1 MKFNCDTQNIGF
13 CDSVFETTSEQ
24 SVEADIILPD
34 YCPEIQKILR
44 CSVQP
49 EIKSVQ
55 NSSGR
60 ITAEGNAVIRLFYLG
75 DNGKLAAYEQS
86 YPIRKFVESNK
97 ITHESAA
104 TVGVNVDYV
113 NCRAVSPRRADVRG
127 MLTFVFSAYTKR
139 EENILNFADGCGI
152 MVMTDD
158 CTATSVRGVCEKS
171 FYMSEVIDLPE
182 KNGTVSQIVNVS
194 PFVCASEIK
203 CINNKALIKGECSV
217 KIYYLCDENG
227 TVESFE
233 HSMPVSQII
242 ELDGLNEN
250 CVSSISLKVMAC
262 EAAAKSDSS
271 GDMRLIDLN
280 MRISAFAVA
289 LEENPLTLI
298 TDAYSTDYELKTSTK
313 NIEIA
318 EYNDKTDFSF
328 TNKVVFESIGVSVDC
343 VIAVWCSDIKYSF
356 AAKDGKFAVGG
367 TYQATVIYR
376 DADNQLGI
384 IQKPVDFDY
393 SAGVPVSSDRILCY
407 GSVAVS
413 GCSCALTG
421 DSRIELKT
429 EIYVSAVV
437 LSSAIKKYISAIE
450 ISENEKQKEKPCAL
464 TVYYCEK
471 GEKIWDIA
479 KKYGTTVE
487 AVMVENDIVSPVAES
502 HRMLLIPGV

>member
-1 MKFNCDTQNIGF
+1 MKFNCETQNVGF

-24 SVEADIILPD
+24 SLEADIILPD

-49 EIKSVQ
+49 DIKSVQ

-75 DNGKLAAYEQS
+75 DNGKPAAFEQS
-86 YPIRKFVESNK
+86 CPIRKFVESNK
-97 ITHESAA
+97 ITNESAA
-104 TVGVNVDYV
+104 TVSVNVDYV

-127 MLTFVFSAYTKR
+127 MLTFIFSANCKR
-139 EENILNFADGCGI
+139 EENILSSADGCGI
-152 MVMTDD
+152 MVMTED
-158 CTATSVRGVCEKS
+158 CTAASVRGVCEKS
-171 FYMSEVIDLPE
+171 FYMSEVIELSE
-182 KNGTVSQIVNVS
+182 KNGTVSQIINVS

-203 CINNKALIKGECSV
+203 CINNKALIKGDCSV
-217 KIYYLCDENG
+217 KIYYLCEESG
-227 TVESFE
+227 AVESVE

-250 CVSSISLKVMAC
+250 CISSISLKTMAC
-262 EAAAKSDSS
+262 EAAVKSDSS

-280 MRISAFAVA
+280 VRISAFALA
-289 LEENPLTLI
+289 LEENPLSLI
-298 TDAYSTDYELKTSTK
+298 TDAYSTDYELKTTTK

-328 TNKVVFESIGVSVDC
+328 TNKVVLESIGVSVDC
-343 VIAVWCSDIKYSF
+343 ILAAWCSDIKYSF
-356 AAKDGKFAVGG
+356 GVKDGKCALSG
-367 TYQATVIYR
+367 TYQSTVVYR

-393 SAGVPVSSDRILCY
+393 TTGVAVNGDRISCY
-407 GSVAVS
+407 GSATVS

-437 LSSAIKKYISAIE
+437 LSSVMKKYIGAIE
-450 ISENEKQKEKPCAL
+450 ISDNEKQKEKPCAL

-471 GEKIWDIA
+471 GEKLWDIA

-487 AVMVENDIVSPVAES
+487 AVMLENEMSGSVAES
-502 HRMLLIPGV
+502 RRMLLIPGV